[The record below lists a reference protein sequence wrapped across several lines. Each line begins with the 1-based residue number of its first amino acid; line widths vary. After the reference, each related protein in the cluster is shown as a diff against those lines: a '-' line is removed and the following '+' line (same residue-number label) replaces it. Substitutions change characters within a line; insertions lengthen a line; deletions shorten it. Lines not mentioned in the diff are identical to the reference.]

1 VSGVSSF
8 PVKIRHEIPDDVPL
22 LAIDRMRATPMS
34 FPNVTFAPAK
44 LADIEAIAAMADSI
58 SRRHYVPDVLSEAE
72 LACFGPLAYAP
83 EVLRAQMQA
92 GVRFEWIVL
101 EGRRVGFLAYAER
114 DDGERLN
121 LGKLYLDPSWHG
133 RGIGQVALRRVQAIA
148 RQQGVRE
155 VYLYVFRKNRQAIR
169 AYLRAG
175 FIIERAE
182 MTPCDNGFCFDDYLM
197 VYRLDDDKR

>member
-1 VSGVSSF
+1 
-8 PVKIRHEIPDDVPL
+8 VKIRHEIPDDVPL

-197 VYRLDDDKR
+197 VYRLDDDRR